1 MNIVKHH
8 PGLPDS
14 AHGLPGSAERSRDVV
29 RMVLI
34 EDHPAVRFAIRHM
47 IEAEGEFIV
56 AGEADTGGAGLDL
69 VRARQPDMVVVD
81 LNLPDIDGL
90 QLLNSLASLPVP
102 PRTLVLSGLD
112 ERIYAPRA
120 MGLGASGFISKSKGM
135 DELRHAIR
143 MVAGGYI
150 CFPLVA
156 MQVGPE
162 GQAGEAGQPRLT
174 RREMSV
180 LLGLVK
186 GQSNKEIGQTLFLS
200 QKTISTYKIRILEKL
215 HLETLADMINWA
227 HRNNLIE

>member
-1 MNIVKHH
+1 MNIVKR
-8 PGLPDS
+8 PPVSVDR
-14 AHGLPGSAERSRDVV
+14 AHGSQGTAEAPHEAV
-29 RMVLI
+29 RIVLI
-34 EDHPAVRFAIRHM
+34 EDHPAVRFAVRHM
-47 IEAEGEFIV
+47 VEEGGEFSV
-56 AGEADTGGAGLDL
+56 VGEADTGAGGLDL
-69 VRARQPDMVVVD
+69 VRGTQPGMVVVD

-90 QLLNSLASLPVP
+90 QLLNSLVSLPLP
-102 PRTLVLSGLD
+102 PRVLVLSGLD

-120 MGLGASGFISKSKGM
+120 MGLGASGFISKGKGM
-135 DELRHAIR
+135 EELLHAVR

-162 GQAGEAGQPRLT
+162 GQAGDAGQPNLT

-227 HRNNLIE
+227 HRNNLVE